1 MPVASLNVMFLL
13 ILIFSLLEGT
23 SKLIFF
29 LTGVYNAL
37 IFIVKLK
44 LKVSFN

>member
-13 ILIFSLLEGT
+13 ILIFSLL
-23 SKLIFF
+23 KVDFF